1 VIIALLGN
9 PVAFVVA
16 FAVMLGY
23 GSLAG
28 WTDDDLIP
36 FSVFVVVYLLCAWLL
51 PWWTRPI
58 LLWRYWRA
66 KRAQKALVNQ
76 FPTWPKKPV

>member
-36 FSVFVVVYLLCAWLL
+36 FGVFVVVYLLCAWFL
-51 PWWTRPI
+51 PWWTRPT
-58 LLWRYWRA
+58 LLWRYWRR
-66 KRAQKALVNQ
+66 KRQIKREQEL
-76 FPTWPKKPV
+76 FPTWPQR

>member
-9 PVAFVVA
+9 PVSFVVA
-16 FAVMLGY
+16 FL
-23 GSLAG
+23 SLMGAITVVDPAEEA
-28 WTDDDLIP
+28 WWP
-36 FSVFVVVYLLCAWLL
+36 FALFVVVYLLCARFL
-51 PWWTRPI
+51 PWWTRPT

-76 FPTWPKKPV
+76 FPTWPQPPV